1 MFFFVKSRNSQIFDI
16 IKIML
21 LSKFAQK
28 IYFYLIVASL
38 YLIRSTLKMFIH
50 SFISCWLLMNNFKP
64 SSTEEN
70 ITKSCV
76 LEFDWFFWRYFPVV
90 EILLKT
96 FKRHFFLLRFRLMKN
111 DL

>member
-50 SFISCWLLMNNFKP
+50 SFSSCWLLMNNFKL
-64 SSTEEN
+64 SSPEEN
-70 ITKSCV
+70 ITKICI
-76 LEFDWFFWRYFPVV
+76 LEFNWFFWRYFPVV
-90 EILLKT
+90 EILLNT
-96 FKRHFFLLRFRLMKN
+96 FKK
-111 DL
+111 